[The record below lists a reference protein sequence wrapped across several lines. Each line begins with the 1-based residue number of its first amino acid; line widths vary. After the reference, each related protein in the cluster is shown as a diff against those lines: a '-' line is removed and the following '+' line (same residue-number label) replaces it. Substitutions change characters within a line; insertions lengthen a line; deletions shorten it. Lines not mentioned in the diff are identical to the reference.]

1 MDKAVMS
8 ARMQKWAGIIQE
20 AATCVNFASKT
31 PLARDLSCRPHFQE
45 RKRQKCMR
53 EK

>member
-20 AATCVNFASKT
+20 AATCGMTKT
-31 PLARDLSCRPHFQE
+31 ELCAREELPTATA
-45 RKRQKCMR
+45 KCIGF
-53 EK
+53 

>member
-20 AATCVNFASKT
+20 AAATCGMTKT
-31 PLARDLSCRPHFQE
+31 EFCARKELPTATA
-45 RKRQKCMR
+45 KCIGF
-53 EK
+53 